1 MSEVSDV
8 EIGKLIEKV
17 DQLSVDVRENNIR
30 IDCLEKQLTRTKGFG
45 VGLAVGL
52 IGVSSAT
59 ASFITKR
66 MGQYYFWLLKHL
78 GLSGGLRHYRQK
90 WTDWL
95 ESRAEQY
102 QRWKPR
108 PSNVALRYITLRN
121 SLQTRPRSKKPLK
134 D

>member
-59 ASFITKR
+59 ASFITKW
-66 MGQYYFWLLKHL
+66 M
-78 GLSGGLRHYRQK
+78 SG
-90 WTDWL
+90 
-95 ESRAEQY
+95 
-102 QRWKPR
+102 
-108 PSNVALRYITLRN
+108 
-121 SLQTRPRSKKPLK
+121 
-134 D
+134 